1 MSDGEIFPL
10 SITDLAGTTLDLGSV
25 RENETVATLRRRVA
39 DLWGVAVERVDL
51 LHNSGALA
59 DVDHHRVVRDVF
71 TVHDTLLAARQPCRA
86 RATDYPSQILRG
98 GGFFEVCH
106 VSFPAPKDINI
117 NMMPF
122 IFGDESS
129 LPEEC
134 RGYWEMTQRCRPKY
148 FGSSEDGKVCFLTI
162 HEGMVEKGLS
172 QRRPGV
178 HVERSEVEV
187 KGWPSDRHIAWGG
200 GAPDNWE
207 GGLYIASSVDSST
220 KIWSATVTPEIVG
233 DLGSVQH
240 IEDLLVWRHARVDDR
255 SYSARVRRLRGIRL
269 STILPARDKRCDT
282 LVRGAFHAQSSGY
295 RSRSRDHPDRVSQQV
310 WLFRG
315 LTGISGFW
323 HVPPVMQE

>member
-25 RENETVATLRRRVA
+25 RENDTVATVRRRVA

-59 DVDHHRVVRDVF
+59 DADHHRVVRDVF
-71 TVHDTLLAARQPCRA
+71 TVDDTLLAARQPCRA
-86 RATDYPSQILRG
+86 RPTDYPSHILSG
-98 GGFFEVCH
+98 CGFVEVCH

-134 RGYWEMTQRCRPKY
+134 RGYWEMTQRCRPRGY
-148 FGSSEDGKVCFLTI
+148 YRSSEDGKVCFLTI
-162 HEGMVEKGLS
+162 QEGMVEKGLS

-187 KGWPSDRHIAWGG
+187 KGWRDDRFIHWGG
-200 GAPDNWE
+200 GGRDQWE
-207 GGLYIASSVDSST
+207 GGLYVASSVDSST
-220 KIWSATVTPEIVG
+220 KIWNATVTPEIVG

-240 IEDLLVWRHARVDDR
+240 IEDLLGDGETALGDVLVWMTDLTPHESV
-255 SYSARVRRLRGIRL
+255 V
-269 STILPARDKRCDT
+269 
-282 LVRGAFHAQSSGY
+282 FEESGY
-295 RSRSRDHPDRVSQQV
+295 RQFFRLVTSDVTHWYAAHSTANPLGIVPDPEITQIVFHNKFGS
-310 WLFRG
+310 
-315 LTGISGFW
+315 SGS
-323 HVPPVMQE
+323 